1 MVYVCVFEIKIE
13 LPGAD
18 FEFDFIFGAQCAIKF
33 RPNEAQ

>member
-18 FEFDFIFGAQCAIKF
+18 FEFDSIFGAQCASEFKQ
-33 RPNEAQ
+33 NGAQ